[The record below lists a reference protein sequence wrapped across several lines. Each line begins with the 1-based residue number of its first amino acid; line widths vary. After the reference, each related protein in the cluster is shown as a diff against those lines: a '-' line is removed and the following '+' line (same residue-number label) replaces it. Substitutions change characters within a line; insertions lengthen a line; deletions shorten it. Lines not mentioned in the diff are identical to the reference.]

1 MDFWPS
7 LNSACVG
14 AKLLQWCLTL
24 CNLMH
29 CSPPGSTVLGIL
41 QARILEL
48 VSMLSSRGTSRT
60 RDQTCISCGS
70 CIAGSF
76 FSAEALGKPSLNN
89 SKGINQSSL
98 GLTEAHFL
106 HSTYHMQMLVVKPW
120 TTDRNSCPPGAHLRV
135 LFGALS
141 LVLSILTMVKYVYC
155 IPVIEMTLWYF
166 F

>member
-1 MDFWPS
+1 M
-7 LNSACVG
+7 G

-24 CNLMH
+24 CNPMH
-29 CSPPGSTVLGIL
+29 CSPPGSTVHGIL

-48 VSMLSSRGTSRT
+48 ASMLSSRGTSRT

-106 HSTYHMQMLVVKPW
+106 HSTYHMP
-120 TTDRNSCPPGAHLRV
+120 DARNSCPPGARFRV
-135 LFGALS
+135 VFGALS